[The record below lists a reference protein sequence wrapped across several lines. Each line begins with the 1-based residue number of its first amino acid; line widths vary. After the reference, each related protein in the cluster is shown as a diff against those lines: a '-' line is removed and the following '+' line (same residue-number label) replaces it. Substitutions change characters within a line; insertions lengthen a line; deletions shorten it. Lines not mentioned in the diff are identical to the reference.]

1 MRDAKKAKEALKDMA
16 DAARDESAAE
26 KTGAEQAA
34 QARRQ
39 DISVIR
45 DQGHALDQLAA
56 SAKQSNVQ
64 ALYGGRS
71 DMQQHLADLAKEEQL
86 QTLLNRARNMGFT
99 TPQQYQAYRQQLLAL
114 ALNEN
119 KARFGGYLT
128 PDQWL
133 TYLQKEIT
141 ATNLE
146 TAAMKSRAAAIRD
159 ETSAMLEYDNA
170 VQGTHQSIGQ
180 LGEGLSAA
188 NAYAA
193 ALTGLPDVVV
203 TQADFDASRAMTQ
216 LAMYRAALM
225 ALPSVTRLAIMP
237 GQPPEPGPP
246 IPIGPPEPGALP
258 PPDRRALPPGTMG
271 EGPGSGWRTVGGIE
285 AFIASVLRAVQAAD
299 RYQDAE
305 AGLAFT
311 VRGLDGDQR
320 SAAASAYLISLAQR
334 VLADDTGKA
343 TASIEELRAAWAK
356 LTDEERIARAG
367 GAFGAPPLPPRGPPG
382 PPGLP
387 PGPPEPPALPPGG
400 GPGPDD
406 ARAAEA
412 LAEAMDRLRGAQDA
426 EAQSSDRTAQEWLRM
441 AESADT
447 ATRAAAYVRA
457 AAIAERLAQQ
467 QAGDAAEKAGRQV
480 EATVPGLIKATGGWF
495 GLAGTLTV
503 FGGFMG
509 TVAVWHVVLDA
520 LIEAVAILIPA
531 IVTLIAGLAAF
542 GLAGLDAG
550 KAVYNRLV
558 DVYNVSDAWGASLPP
573 LTGKLEKL
581 HEQVR
586 PMVWQLYGDAID
598 IVTSKN
604 GIFNRLAVETGREVD
619 RLAGKLTVFVDQA
632 SKGLDKFFAV
642 GGQNLAQLGRILA
655 SLGNAFMNLIRVTQQ
670 THIDQIFLQILVAA
684 SKLLDMLT
692 RLPTPILALIVGIHG
707 LWLWGGLLATI
718 LLSLLNPIKSVALA
732 LGGLAATQVAENASS
747 WTRLTTVLGDI
758 VAGFAAIPGRITG
771 LLVSLGVLTGATDA
785 AAASEDGLAASA
797 GAAAIAE
804 EAEMMA
810 TGELAAAEVVATGMT
825 FSLAGAMGVLLAAL
839 PYAAIIA
846 VVAAIGFFIYKV
858 ATAKDTTQQ
867 WIDSLNAG
875 LGKSGLGNVIA
886 NTIQNLAAVTQ
897 QLAAV
902 QHGATGN
909 ASELSAAQADLS
921 GKLQTELGHVGQ
933 VSKAYGTDL
942 AGALALLNTAGVKT
956 SDLFTNQANVWAA
969 DLQQVKGLVDGYRN
983 MGQGLTQLQG
993 DVSVQIILQSDA
1005 LTAMNKLNQAW
1016 DQWFTIVTGGQT
1028 DLVKFLQT
1036 YQSLT
1041 QQQQVAGASTS
1052 GLNSQ
1057 SLALRSTYNQLLPQ
1071 AESYVDWVRT
1081 QAAVT
1086 QSGESGQK
1094 QLTRAVRDYADILGP
1109 AAGGNKALQD
1119 SVIALINEVDPSI
1132 TTWQQATKWMGKQ
1145 GAAQAAADLNTQATQ
1160 LEKPLSDLQQD
1171 AQKLGASLQN
1181 DLVPAMTNA
1190 TKGALGAQSKFN
1202 TFSDDLFKFGPNS
1215 QKTIDAAAQVAS
1227 VLIAID
1233 GNSKKA
1239 HDQFVAWAGTMG
1251 VTRDQA
1257 EQLWKSATKIGSA
1270 KYQLQVEDNIKHV
1283 QSRLDVLQAEL
1294 GKTTDPKKRKLIE
1307 LEIKYEKDKL
1317 DQLNG
1322 QLITA
1327 AGNAGKIDKNIAGA
1341 GNTAGKLAQSSVWAQ
1356 IRDKISWALSQ
1367 PTGISEIEKFFTKT
1381 LPNSSA
1387 VGSKSAAQHWAD
1399 NFNRTVGRVFTSD
1412 IPHWAT
1418 TAAGAVSGSWITG
1431 WHGFYNNVQTP
1442 VHNFFNTQIPSWAA
1456 SAGGFLGRDFSS
1468 WYNSFHGNF
1477 IVFVGRAFMNLI
1489 PGWMGGATAA
1499 WGKSTSG
1506 MAQGWANNVNR
1517 TVGHFFTSDVPNW
1530 ATSFGSTMWSTGVGI
1545 WHGFY
1550 NNVQTPMHTFFNT
1563 TIPNWLGGFV
1573 SGSDSSAVSIW
1584 HGFYNNVQVP
1594 LHTFFNKTIPGWL
1607 SGMVGF
1613 FAGSWIMTWHDFYS
1627 SVWTPFHDW
1636 ITKTLPNWL
1645 SSDLVPGFKLAWDNV
1660 WGGFKN
1666 AGRDAINW
1674 VIDHV
1679 INHGIFALIN
1689 DVTGVFG
1696 VHIHDIGLVKASGGD
1711 VPFARMAS
1719 GSVAGPS
1726 AVDGTP
1732 ILAMGGEYVLRQ
1744 SARMALQS
1752 AYGPGFLPMLNQ
1764 ADSWL
1769 GSGSRGIAASQRY
1782 ALGGQV
1788 NPVGPGLT
1796 PERVDMG
1803 VDYGGSGPLY
1813 AIGSG
1818 TIRNLYNSGWP
1829 GGTFID
1835 LQLNPFFGTGYW
1847 YYAEDITPAV
1857 SINQGVSA
1865 GQRIGT
1871 AWGGP
1876 SGIEIGWASGVGG
1889 QTAAAR
1895 DGQENK
1901 HGDPGAFPTAWGV
1914 AASNLIKSLG
1924 GPPGIISGPVHGG
1937 TPGFG
1942 GFVGAIE
1949 GFLDGAGS
1957 ALTGAGR
1964 ALAGLIGGS
1973 ASSILALARK
1983 GARALFDAAWGHT
1996 VTPMLGHLGDDVPGT
2011 LAQLAGHEI
2020 KAGVDSWLGRK
2031 DSAAQAQSA
2040 ASGLP
2045 GAPPAVGP
2053 IQQYA
2058 KKLLAQ
2064 YGWSGQW
2071 SSFDALEMH
2080 EAGWNPT
2087 AQNPASTAYGI
2098 GQFLDSTWATV
2109 GGHKTSDPYLQLQ
2122 YMMAYIKQRYGSP
2135 NAAWAQYFNHPGGQ
2149 GSYAGGGPVRSA
2161 GPAFPGGLDAEDTWL
2176 QYSTT
2181 VLPSAVRSEM
2191 DAFWGLFGTKL
2202 PKKTSAKD
2210 WAQWYAEELILA
2222 AQQRKTIGMGTAP
2235 AGAYMALSED
2245 FVRPEVITPGMWST
2259 FASRLNTLTAWQG
2272 GPGEPGGSDP
2282 PRSAWHYE
2290 TQGKWPKGQRPAPGR
2305 IQPSGYPGWKH
2316 LHPQWIRLRN
2326 RLLDLK
2332 AKAKVASQA
2341 WNALYA
2347 GAGLAGGVPGP
2358 GAAPPPAPP
2367 PFPGLEAV
2375 VTIGGPPEPVI
2386 GSPPDSG
2393 YGFAA
2398 GGIADV
2404 AALFALG
2411 GPVPGIMP
2419 PSPARMFSG
2428 SPSGSEFPRS
2438 LSDAG
2443 ASGRGIGFNVESMT
2457 INNPVAEAPSES
2469 ITRAS
2474 NRLAFLAGRG
2484 MALCPRSRRRSPP
2497 TARPSCG
2504 TGTGLRSTSSGS
2516 TSPPWAGPGSGC
2528 RCSAARTTRCR
2539 TGPGRRGG
2547 PSSRTSA
2554 R

>member
-71 DMQQHLADLAKEEQL
+71 DMQQH
-86 QTLLNRARNMGFT
+86 
-99 TPQQYQAYRQQLLAL
+99 QAYRQQLLAL

-480 EATVPGLIKATGGWF
+480 EATVPGLIKATDGWF

-732 LGGLAATQVAENASS
+732 LGGLAATQVAKNASS

-758 VAGFAAIPGRITG
+758 V
-771 LLVSLGVLTGATDA
+771 
-785 AAASEDGLAASA
+785 
-797 GAAAIAE
+797 
-804 EAEMMA
+804 
-810 TGELAAAEVVATGMT
+810 
-825 FSLAGAMGVLLAAL
+825 
-839 PYAAIIA
+839 A

-858 ATAKDTTQQ
+858 ATAKDTTQH

-1283 QSRLDVLQAEL
+1283 QSRLAVLQAEL

-1477 IVFVGRAFMNLI
+1477 IVFVGHAFMNLI

-1530 ATSFGSTMWSTGVGI
+1530 ATSFGSTMW
-1545 WHGFY
+1545 
-1550 NNVQTPMHTFFNT
+1550 
-1563 TIPNWLGGFV
+1563 
-1573 SGSDSSAVSIW
+1573 
-1584 HGFYNNVQVP
+1584 
-1594 LHTFFNKTIPGWL
+1594 
-1607 SGMVGF
+1607 
-1613 FAGSWIMTWHDFYS
+1613 
-1627 SVWTPFHDW
+1627 
-1636 ITKTLPNWL
+1636 
-1645 SSDLVPGFKLAWDNV
+1645 
-1660 WGGFKN
+1660 
-1666 AGRDAINW
+1666 
-1674 VIDHV
+1674 
-1679 INHGIFALIN
+1679 
-1689 DVTGVFG
+1689 
-1696 VHIHDIGLVKASGGD
+1696 
-1711 VPFARMAS
+1711 
-1719 GSVAGPS
+1719 
-1726 AVDGTP
+1726 
-1732 ILAMGGEYVLRQ
+1732 
-1744 SARMALQS
+1744 
-1752 AYGPGFLPMLNQ
+1752 
-1764 ADSWL
+1764 
-1769 GSGSRGIAASQRY
+1769 
-1782 ALGGQV
+1782 
-1788 NPVGPGLT
+1788 
-1796 PERVDMG
+1796 
-1803 VDYGGSGPLY
+1803 
-1813 AIGSG
+1813 
-1818 TIRNLYNSGWP
+1818 
-1829 GGTFID
+1829 
-1835 LQLNPFFGTGYW
+1835 
-1847 YYAEDITPAV
+1847 
-1857 SINQGVSA
+1857 
-1865 GQRIGT
+1865 
-1871 AWGGP
+1871 
-1876 SGIEIGWASGVGG
+1876 
-1889 QTAAAR
+1889 
-1895 DGQENK
+1895 
-1901 HGDPGAFPTAWGV
+1901 
-1914 AASNLIKSLG
+1914 
-1924 GPPGIISGPVHGG
+1924 
-1937 TPGFG
+1937 
-1942 GFVGAIE
+1942 
-1949 GFLDGAGS
+1949 
-1957 ALTGAGR
+1957 
-1964 ALAGLIGGS
+1964 
-1973 ASSILALARK
+1973 
-1983 GARALFDAAWGHT
+1983 
-1996 VTPMLGHLGDDVPGT
+1996 
-2011 LAQLAGHEI
+2011 
-2020 KAGVDSWLGRK
+2020 
-2031 DSAAQAQSA
+2031 
-2040 ASGLP
+2040 
-2045 GAPPAVGP
+2045 
-2053 IQQYA
+2053 
-2058 KKLLAQ
+2058 
-2064 YGWSGQW
+2064 
-2071 SSFDALEMH
+2071 
-2080 EAGWNPT
+2080 
-2087 AQNPASTAYGI
+2087 
-2098 GQFLDSTWATV
+2098 
-2109 GGHKTSDPYLQLQ
+2109 
-2122 YMMAYIKQRYGSP
+2122 
-2135 NAAWAQYFNHPGGQ
+2135 
-2149 GSYAGGGPVRSA
+2149 
-2161 GPAFPGGLDAEDTWL
+2161 
-2176 QYSTT
+2176 
-2181 VLPSAVRSEM
+2181 
-2191 DAFWGLFGTKL
+2191 
-2202 PKKTSAKD
+2202 
-2210 WAQWYAEELILA
+2210 
-2222 AQQRKTIGMGTAP
+2222 
-2235 AGAYMALSED
+2235 
-2245 FVRPEVITPGMWST
+2245 
-2259 FASRLNTLTAWQG
+2259 
-2272 GPGEPGGSDP
+2272 
-2282 PRSAWHYE
+2282 
-2290 TQGKWPKGQRPAPGR
+2290 
-2305 IQPSGYPGWKH
+2305 
-2316 LHPQWIRLRN
+2316 
-2326 RLLDLK
+2326 
-2332 AKAKVASQA
+2332 
-2341 WNALYA
+2341 
-2347 GAGLAGGVPGP
+2347 
-2358 GAAPPPAPP
+2358 
-2367 PFPGLEAV
+2367 
-2375 VTIGGPPEPVI
+2375 
-2386 GSPPDSG
+2386 
-2393 YGFAA
+2393 
-2398 GGIADV
+2398 
-2404 AALFALG
+2404 
-2411 GPVPGIMP
+2411 
-2419 PSPARMFSG
+2419 
-2428 SPSGSEFPRS
+2428 
-2438 LSDAG
+2438 
-2443 ASGRGIGFNVESMT
+2443 
-2457 INNPVAEAPSES
+2457 
-2469 ITRAS
+2469 
-2474 NRLAFLAGRG
+2474 
-2484 MALCPRSRRRSPP
+2484 
-2497 TARPSCG
+2497 
-2504 TGTGLRSTSSGS
+2504 
-2516 TSPPWAGPGSGC
+2516 
-2528 RCSAARTTRCR
+2528 
-2539 TGPGRRGG
+2539 
-2547 PSSRTSA
+2547 
-2554 R
+2554 

>member
-71 DMQQHLADLAKEEQL
+71 DMQQH
-86 QTLLNRARNMGFT
+86 
-99 TPQQYQAYRQQLLAL
+99 QAYRQQLLAL

-285 AFIASVLRAVQAAD
+285 AFIASVLRAVQAAG

-412 LAEAMDRLRGAQDA
+412 SAEAMDRLRGAQDA

-732 LGGLAATQVAENASS
+732 LGGLAATQVAKNASS

-758 VAGFAAIPGRITG
+758 V
-771 LLVSLGVLTGATDA
+771 
-785 AAASEDGLAASA
+785 
-797 GAAAIAE
+797 
-804 EAEMMA
+804 
-810 TGELAAAEVVATGMT
+810 
-825 FSLAGAMGVLLAAL
+825 
-839 PYAAIIA
+839 A

-858 ATAKDTTQQ
+858 ATAKDTTQH

-1442 VHNFFNTQIPSWAA
+1442 VHNFFNTQLPSWAA
-1456 SAGGFLGRDFSS
+1456 SAGVFLGRDFSS

-1530 ATSFGSTMWSTGVGI
+1530 ATSFGSTMW
-1545 WHGFY
+1545 
-1550 NNVQTPMHTFFNT
+1550 
-1563 TIPNWLGGFV
+1563 
-1573 SGSDSSAVSIW
+1573 
-1584 HGFYNNVQVP
+1584 
-1594 LHTFFNKTIPGWL
+1594 
-1607 SGMVGF
+1607 
-1613 FAGSWIMTWHDFYS
+1613 
-1627 SVWTPFHDW
+1627 
-1636 ITKTLPNWL
+1636 
-1645 SSDLVPGFKLAWDNV
+1645 
-1660 WGGFKN
+1660 
-1666 AGRDAINW
+1666 
-1674 VIDHV
+1674 
-1679 INHGIFALIN
+1679 
-1689 DVTGVFG
+1689 
-1696 VHIHDIGLVKASGGD
+1696 
-1711 VPFARMAS
+1711 
-1719 GSVAGPS
+1719 
-1726 AVDGTP
+1726 
-1732 ILAMGGEYVLRQ
+1732 
-1744 SARMALQS
+1744 
-1752 AYGPGFLPMLNQ
+1752 
-1764 ADSWL
+1764 
-1769 GSGSRGIAASQRY
+1769 
-1782 ALGGQV
+1782 
-1788 NPVGPGLT
+1788 
-1796 PERVDMG
+1796 
-1803 VDYGGSGPLY
+1803 
-1813 AIGSG
+1813 
-1818 TIRNLYNSGWP
+1818 
-1829 GGTFID
+1829 
-1835 LQLNPFFGTGYW
+1835 
-1847 YYAEDITPAV
+1847 
-1857 SINQGVSA
+1857 
-1865 GQRIGT
+1865 
-1871 AWGGP
+1871 
-1876 SGIEIGWASGVGG
+1876 
-1889 QTAAAR
+1889 
-1895 DGQENK
+1895 
-1901 HGDPGAFPTAWGV
+1901 
-1914 AASNLIKSLG
+1914 
-1924 GPPGIISGPVHGG
+1924 
-1937 TPGFG
+1937 
-1942 GFVGAIE
+1942 
-1949 GFLDGAGS
+1949 
-1957 ALTGAGR
+1957 
-1964 ALAGLIGGS
+1964 
-1973 ASSILALARK
+1973 
-1983 GARALFDAAWGHT
+1983 
-1996 VTPMLGHLGDDVPGT
+1996 
-2011 LAQLAGHEI
+2011 
-2020 KAGVDSWLGRK
+2020 
-2031 DSAAQAQSA
+2031 
-2040 ASGLP
+2040 
-2045 GAPPAVGP
+2045 
-2053 IQQYA
+2053 
-2058 KKLLAQ
+2058 
-2064 YGWSGQW
+2064 
-2071 SSFDALEMH
+2071 
-2080 EAGWNPT
+2080 
-2087 AQNPASTAYGI
+2087 
-2098 GQFLDSTWATV
+2098 
-2109 GGHKTSDPYLQLQ
+2109 
-2122 YMMAYIKQRYGSP
+2122 
-2135 NAAWAQYFNHPGGQ
+2135 
-2149 GSYAGGGPVRSA
+2149 
-2161 GPAFPGGLDAEDTWL
+2161 
-2176 QYSTT
+2176 
-2181 VLPSAVRSEM
+2181 
-2191 DAFWGLFGTKL
+2191 
-2202 PKKTSAKD
+2202 
-2210 WAQWYAEELILA
+2210 
-2222 AQQRKTIGMGTAP
+2222 
-2235 AGAYMALSED
+2235 
-2245 FVRPEVITPGMWST
+2245 
-2259 FASRLNTLTAWQG
+2259 
-2272 GPGEPGGSDP
+2272 
-2282 PRSAWHYE
+2282 
-2290 TQGKWPKGQRPAPGR
+2290 
-2305 IQPSGYPGWKH
+2305 
-2316 LHPQWIRLRN
+2316 
-2326 RLLDLK
+2326 
-2332 AKAKVASQA
+2332 
-2341 WNALYA
+2341 
-2347 GAGLAGGVPGP
+2347 
-2358 GAAPPPAPP
+2358 
-2367 PFPGLEAV
+2367 
-2375 VTIGGPPEPVI
+2375 
-2386 GSPPDSG
+2386 
-2393 YGFAA
+2393 
-2398 GGIADV
+2398 
-2404 AALFALG
+2404 
-2411 GPVPGIMP
+2411 
-2419 PSPARMFSG
+2419 
-2428 SPSGSEFPRS
+2428 
-2438 LSDAG
+2438 
-2443 ASGRGIGFNVESMT
+2443 
-2457 INNPVAEAPSES
+2457 
-2469 ITRAS
+2469 
-2474 NRLAFLAGRG
+2474 
-2484 MALCPRSRRRSPP
+2484 
-2497 TARPSCG
+2497 
-2504 TGTGLRSTSSGS
+2504 
-2516 TSPPWAGPGSGC
+2516 
-2528 RCSAARTTRCR
+2528 
-2539 TGPGRRGG
+2539 
-2547 PSSRTSA
+2547 
-2554 R
+2554 